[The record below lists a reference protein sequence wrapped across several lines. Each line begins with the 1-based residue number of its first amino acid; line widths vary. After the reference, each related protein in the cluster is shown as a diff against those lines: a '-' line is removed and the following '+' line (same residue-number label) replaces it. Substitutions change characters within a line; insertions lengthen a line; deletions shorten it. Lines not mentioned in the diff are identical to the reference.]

1 MYTEFQKSR
10 KREYRKDGWIA
21 YLIGGGSVI
30 VPLIVGML
38 SVIFGWI

>member
-10 KREYRKDGWIA
+10 KREYRKDEWIA
-21 YLIGGGSVI
+21 LLIGGGSVVGPI
-30 VPLIVGML
+30 ILGML